1 MELNFKNGVKLVVP
15 DGKEVSI
22 IFNSRVVGEDRACGG
37 QKGNAIDLMVLL
49 LDSIEELL
57 TVLPG
62 PLKKHFVVAVAECL
76 AKQAPKIDGMDVVMV
91 KRSRREEGDDE

>member
-1 MELNFKNGVKLVVP
+1 MEHNFKNGVKLFVP

-22 IFNSRVVGEDRACGG
+22 IFNSRVVGEGRAYGC
-37 QKGNAIDLMVLL
+37 QEGNAIDLMVLL

-76 AKQAPKIDGMDVVMV
+76 AKQAPKIDGMDVVMM
-91 KRSRREEGDDE
+91 KRSKHEEDDDE